1 MGKIEATK
9 KNYMYY
15 PVDTLGYLIHEDK
28 KGYHVALSVGV
39 EDSDSNARMFIPR
52 GMVTKKRF
60 IKI

>member
-1 MGKIEATK
+1 
-9 KNYMYY
+9 MYY